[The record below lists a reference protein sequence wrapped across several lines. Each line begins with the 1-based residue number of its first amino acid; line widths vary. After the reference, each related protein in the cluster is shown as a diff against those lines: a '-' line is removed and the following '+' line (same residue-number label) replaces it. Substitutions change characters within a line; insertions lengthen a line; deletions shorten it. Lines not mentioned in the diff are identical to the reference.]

1 MWLFTLGQLVF
12 ERVGTEV
19 PYQKIATYC
28 GGLIFPLLVGLLVQ
42 RRLPRIARVL
52 VRLLKPISTCLILF
66 IVVFAI
72 ITNYYLFYLF
82 SWQIVVAGLA
92 LPGLGYIFAW
102 LAAKLLHQNAAD
114 AFTIAIE
121 TGI

>member
-1 MWLFTLGQLVF
+1 V
-12 ERVGTEV
+12 VGTEV

-82 SWQIVVAGLA
+82 SWQVRYAYQLCLIPTYCISNPTYMYGVFSICSIFKIVIIHISGFLS
-92 LPGLGYIFAW
+92 LI
-102 LAAKLLHQNAAD
+102 
-114 AFTIAIE
+114 
-121 TGI
+121 